1 MKILIINQ
9 PLNNRGDESA
19 HKALVRRLLETDE
32 NINITCIW
40 VAVESIINY
49 PNIQSFCINNT
60 RIQYKIIKPFGIW
73 KASVVY
79 VRLLHLYMKTR
90 NKWLLKLYPTFHK
103 LLSFYKSADIVL
115 CAPGGICMGGFQD
128 WRHLFMLS
136 IAKDIK
142 KPLVY
147 YGRSFGPF
155 PEDTQLNRLFKKI
168 SLEMLDYFCF
178 LSIRDQ
184 KTEKLAKELHIKKYF
199 TTVDSAFLSST
210 HMQVPSEVLD
220 TIHTD
225 DYIVFVP
232 NSLIWHFAYKG
243 KITYETVLDFYCG
256 LLDIM
261 LKNFP
266 QSCIVMLPQTFGRN
280 DKLGNDIN
288 LFNDIAKKYN
298 DSRLVVIDDK
308 YDSDIQQSII
318 SKARFVCGARYHS
331 IVFAINQ
338 NRPFIALSY
347 EHKIAGL
354 LNTLNCSDKMID
366 ITESLNNNEQI
377 EKTYAL
383 FESKIKKISCNPA
396 ITRKAKEIANNC
408 FDAFLHYLNNC
419 KNA

>member
-19 HKALVRRLLETDE
+19 HKALVRRLLEADE
-32 NINITCIW
+32 KINITCIW

-49 PNIQSFCINNT
+49 KNIQSYCINDS

-73 KASVVY
+73 KASIVY

-90 NKWLLKLYPTFHK
+90 SKWLLKLYPTFHR

-136 IAKDIK
+136 LAKDIK

-155 PEDTQLNRLFKKI
+155 PEKTQPNKLFKKI
-168 SLEMLDYFCF
+168 SLEMLDYFSF
-178 LSIRDQ
+178 LSIRDK
-184 KTEKLAKELHIKKYF
+184 KTEILAQELGVKKYF
-199 TTVDSAFLSST
+199 TTVDSAFLSSAHVQIPCEILNT
-210 HMQVPSEVLD
+210 IDSE
-220 TIHTD
+220 

-232 NSLIWHFAYKG
+232 NSLIWHFAYKNR
-243 KITYETVLDFYCG
+243 ISYATVLDFYFG

-261 LKNFP
+261 LNYFP
-266 QSCIVMLPQTFGRN
+266 QSRIVMLPQTFGRN
-280 DKLGNDIN
+280 DKLGDDIN
-288 LFNDIAKKYN
+288 LFNDIAEKYN
-298 DSRLVVIDDK
+298 NNRLVVIDDK
-308 YDSDIQQSII
+308 YDSDIQQSVI

-338 NRPFIALSY
+338 NRPFVALSY

-366 ITESLNNNEQI
+366 ITESLNSNEQI

-383 FESKIKKISCNPA
+383 FESKIKNLSCNPV
-396 ITRKAKEIANNC
+396 ITQKAKEIANNC
-408 FDAFLHYLNNC
+408 FDKFLHYLNNY

>member
-1 MKILIINQ
+1 MNILMINQ

-32 NINITCIW
+32 KINITCIW
-40 VAVESIINY
+40 VAVENTINY
-49 PNIQSFCINNT
+49 QNIQSYCIKDS
-60 RIQYKIIKPFGIW
+60 RIQYKIIKPFGVW
-73 KASVVY
+73 KASVIY

-90 NKWLLKLYPTFHK
+90 SKWFLKFYPTFHK

-136 IAKDIK
+136 LAKDIK

-155 PEDTQLNRLFKKI
+155 PEKTQANKLFKKI
-168 SLEMLDYFCF
+168 SLEMLDYFSF

-184 KTEKLAKELHIKKYF
+184 KTETLAKELHIKKYF

-210 HMQVPSEVLD
+210 HIQIPLEILN

-232 NSLIWHFAYKG
+232 NSLIWHFAYKD
-243 KITYETVLDFYCG
+243 KITYTTVLDFYCG
-256 LLDIM
+256 LLDII
-261 LKNFP
+261 LRNFP
-266 QSCIVMLPQTFGRN
+266 QGRIVMLPQTFGRY

-288 LFNDIAKKYN
+288 LFNDIAEKYN
-298 DSRLVVIDDK
+298 DSRLIVIDDK

-366 ITESLNNNEQI
+366 ITESLNSIEQI
-377 EKTYAL
+377 KNTYAL
-383 FESKIKKISCNPA
+383 FESKIKNLSCDPV
-396 ITRKAKEIANNC
+396 ITEKAKEIASDC
-408 FDAFLHYLNNC
+408 FNEFLHYLSNY